1 MGQGQCQEQEPAL
14 LEQSNQEEAGMRK
27 AKQPGFRMR
36 TKDKASTGLWAMRIE
51 GRRGRIR
58 DVPEAQNKKVLKDPL

>member
-51 GRRGRIR
+51 GRRGRSETCQR
-58 DVPEAQNKKVLKDPL
+58 HKTKRF